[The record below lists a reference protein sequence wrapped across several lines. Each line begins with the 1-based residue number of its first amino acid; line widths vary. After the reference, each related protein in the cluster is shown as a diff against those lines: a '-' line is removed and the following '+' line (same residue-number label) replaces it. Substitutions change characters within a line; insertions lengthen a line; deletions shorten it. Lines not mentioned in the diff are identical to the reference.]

1 MISTD
6 TRPVYDEDLNL
17 FRDQVRKFYDKALA
31 PNLDRWEEDG
41 VVDRSFWLAAGEAGL
56 LCPQV
61 PEAYG
66 GLGADYRYNAVIGEE
81 LSYAGSSAGITLQSD
96 IVVDYIINYGSEEQK
111 QRWLP
116 GMVSGEVIT
125 AIAMTEPGAGS
136 DLQGVRTTAI
146 RDGNHYVVSGSKTY
160 ITNGQSADLIV
171 VVAKTDPTQGSKG
184 ISLILVEAD
193 RAGFKRGRNLDKI
206 GQNSAD
212 TSELFFED
220 CRVPITNCLGE
231 EGKGFAYLMNQLPQ
245 ERLQADRLRLPEH
258 PLHPGWPEG
267 QAAGRLGAPR
277 LVHGPPPGEEAHG
290 RRSLRRQA
298 LPHRAAMGGLRC
310 GPATAR
316 RRRLHERVPDRQ
328 ALARRPRPAHL
339 RRHLGDHE
347 RGRGAVDL
355 TSVIPGISGLLG
367 PLHHLAA
374 LHHED
379 RVLQHRDV
387 GQRIAGHAH

>member
-1 MISTD
+1 MLSTD
-6 TRPVYDEDLNL
+6 TRTVFDEDLNL
-17 FRDQVRKFYDKALA
+17 FRDQVRKFYARALI

-41 VVDRSFWLAAGEAGL
+41 VVDRDFWLAAGEAGI

-66 GLGADYRYNAVIGEE
+66 GLGADYRYNTVIGEE

-116 GMVSGEVIT
+116 GMVPGEVIS

-136 DLQGVRTTAI
+136 DLQGVRTTAV
-146 RDGNHYVVSGSKTY
+146 RDGNHYVVSGSMTY

-184 ISLILVEAD
+184 ISLILVEGD
-193 RAGFKRGRNLDKI
+193 RSGFKRGRNLDKV

-220 CRVPITNCLGE
+220 VRVPITNCLGE

-245 ERLQADRLRLPEH
+245 ERLQIAIAGQAGAQRAFDEAVKFTKERKAFKQTVFDFQNTRFTLGRPER
-258 PLHPGWPEG
+258 PE
-267 QAAGRLGAPR
+267 AAGRLGPPR
-277 LVHGPPPGEEAHG
+277 LVHRPPPAEEADG
-290 RRSLRRQA
+290 RRSVRRQA
-298 LPHRAAMGGLRC
+298 LPHRTAMGSLRR
-310 GPATAR
+310 GPAAAR
-316 RRRLHERVPDRQ
+316 RRRLHERLPYREAV
-328 ALARRPRPAHL
+328 ARRPRPAHL
-339 RRHLGDHE
+339 RRHQRDHE
-347 RGRGAVDL
+347 RGGGPVDL
-355 TSVIPGISGLLG
+355 EIAR
-367 PLHHLAA
+367 AA
-374 LHHED
+374 SS
-379 RVLQHRDV
+379 
-387 GQRIAGHAH
+387 IT